1 MYWKMCIGYE
11 QTLYIFYKGLGHP
24 WILVSEGGRGGVG
37 RVSWNQSPL
46 DMEE

>member
-24 WILVSEGGRGGVG
+24 RILLSVGGGGG

-46 DMEE
+46 DMEQ